1 MVKILLTTLIVFGL
15 SVTGWCSTFKDNGNG
30 TVIDLATGLTWQQQG
45 DNEKRAWTEAVSY
58 CQELSLG
65 GKTDWRLPDIKE
77 LQSIV
82 DYRIVSPAID
92 TRIFLGTL
100 GFFWSATINA
110 SDSGKAWS
118 VYFTTGEIS
127 SFSNSSFF
135 YVRCVR

>member
-15 SVTGWCSTFKDNGNG
+15 TVTGWCSPFKDNGNG

-45 DNEKRAWTEAVSY
+45 GNTKRGWTEAVSY

-92 TRIFLGTL
+92 TRIFFGTL
-100 GFFWSATINA
+100 GYSWSATITA

-118 VYFTTGEIS
+118 VYFTPGEII
-127 SFSNSSFF
+127 SFIKSNFF